1 MNINIEDIQMDNSWK
16 EILKEEFEKTYF
28 SQIKEFLL
36 EEKKQ

>member
-1 MNINIEDIQMDNSWK
+1 MIINIDEIQMDDSWK
-16 EILKEEFEKTYF
+16 EILKEEFEKQYF